1 MFLMMQSTCI
11 VPLIR
16 KWQALVQNY
25 LCPMKPLDLAGV
37 RMSLLAQD
45 ANAIL
50 ASVVPIANAYDTDGV
65 WCRTGLFLKTIL
77 YKGSPLFKMDDKKMQ
92 DI

>member
-1 MFLMMQSTCI
+1 
-11 VPLIR
+11 
-16 KWQALVQNY
+16 
-25 LCPMKPLDLAGV
+25 MKPLDLAGV

-50 ASVVPIANAYDTDGV
+50 ASVVRIANAYDADGV

-77 YKGSPLFKMDDKKMQ
+77 
-92 DI
+92 